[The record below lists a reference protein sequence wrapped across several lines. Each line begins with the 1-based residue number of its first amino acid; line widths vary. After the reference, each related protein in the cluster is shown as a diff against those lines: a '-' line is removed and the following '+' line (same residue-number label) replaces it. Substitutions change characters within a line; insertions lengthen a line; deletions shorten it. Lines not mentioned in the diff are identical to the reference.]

1 MHVLCAFSIIYS
13 IWLTAI
19 YLNRS
24 EKALKLRFFPSK
36 FTQCSINFAWI
47 VCFFLYKLSW
57 AQLMLLNRTS
67 RKKQTEIGLFTSQCI
82 QILKI
87 QRLHWIFNRDFT
99 ERSRIFITT
108 TLPFNHNT
116 RSVRI
121 FPVSMYSWIFIYRR
135 TEFRR
140 TESTTH
146 TCSPSIWFS
155 F

>member
-1 MHVLCAFSIIYS
+1 MIDCDLLKS
-13 IWLTAI
+13 IWKGVKITLFSLQVYTVF
-19 YLNRS
+19 N
-24 EKALKLRFFPSK
+24 K
-36 FTQCSINFAWI
+36 FRMNC
-47 VCFFLYKLSW
+47 VFFLYKLSW

-140 TESTTH
+140 AQRARPIHAHLPSD
-146 TCSPSIWFS
+146 SPSNLC
-155 F
+155 